1 MLNGIGNALPEIF
14 LLIAALTVLL
24 ADLFLRKHSR
34 ILAYMMTQAAL
45 LAGAFLVYGNF
56 AEGTARQL
64 MGDMYLHDYL
74 SGLMKLV
81 ALLLS
86 CMIVVYGRKYWS
98 NHHETPGEFYVLV
111 LFTVLGMMLM
121 VSTTHMVMMYLGLEL
136 MSLSLYALTS
146 LLRDDGRATEAAMKY
161 FILGAISSGLLL
173 YGMSILYGL
182 TGSLEVLTMAEVV
195 GHELDIQAYL
205 VPLLLA
211 LVFLLS
217 GLSFKLG
224 IVPFHMWMP
233 DVYQG
238 SPTAVTAL
246 ISSIPKLATVVVVV
260 RLLIEGLG
268 TITAEWAQVL
278 MVLGI
283 LSVILG
289 NLVAL
294 VQMNFKRMLAYSA
307 IGHMGFVFLG
317 FSTQTADGNSAAIF
331 YTIVYTVMS
340 VGSFGVLILLGHMG
354 IDAET
359 LHDLKGLNKRS
370 PWFALVMLLIMF
382 SMAGIPPL
390 AGFYSKLLVIGAVL
404 QTGFVSLAIV
414 MVLMSVIGAF
424 YYLRAIKM
432 MYFDEPQDTT
442 PLKFDVEFG
451 VTLTLNGAWV
461 VVIGLF
467 PQLLM
472 TACVKALDAKHLL

>member
-1 MLNGIGNALPEIF
+1 
-14 LLIAALTVLL
+14 
-24 ADLFLRKHSR
+24 
-34 ILAYMMTQAAL
+34 
-45 LAGAFLVYGNF
+45 
-56 AEGTARQL
+56 
-64 MGDMYLHDYL
+64 
-74 SGLMKLV
+74 
-81 ALLLS
+81 
-86 CMIVVYGRKYWS
+86 MIVVYGRKYWS

>member
-1 MLNGIGNALPEIF
+1 MLNGIEFALPEIF
-14 LLIAALTVLL
+14 LLTAVLIVLL
-24 ADLFLRKHSR
+24 ADLFLRHHSR
-34 ILAYMMTQAAL
+34 LLAYMLTQAAL
-45 LAGAFLVYGNF
+45 LASAFLVYGNF
-56 AEGTARQL
+56 ADGSARQL

-74 SGLMKLV
+74 SGLLKVV

-86 CMIVVYGRKYWS
+86 CVIVVYGRKYWS
-98 NHHETPGEFYVLV
+98 DHNEVPGEFYVLV
-111 LFTVLGMMLM
+111 LFTVLGMMIM
-121 VSTTHMVMMYLGLEL
+121 VSTNNMLVMYLGLEL

-146 LLRDDGRATEAAMKY
+146 LLRDDSRATEAAMKY

-173 YGMSILYGL
+173 YGMSIIYGL
-182 TGSLEVLTMAEVV
+182 TGTLELINVAEAI
-195 GHELDIQAYL
+195 GHEMERQTYV
-205 VPLLLA
+205 VPLLLS
-211 LVFLLS
+211 LVFILA
-217 GLSFKLG
+217 GLGFKLG
-224 IVPFHMWMP
+224 IVPFHMWIP

-238 SPTAVTAL
+238 APTAVTAL
-246 ISSIPKLATVVVVV
+246 ISSIPKLATAAILV
-260 RLLIEGLG
+260 RLLLGGLSS
-268 TITAEWAQVL
+268 IDSAWAQIL

-283 LSVILG
+283 ISVVFG

-294 VQMNFKRMLAYSA
+294 AQMNFKRMLAYSA

-317 FSTQTADGNSAAIF
+317 FSTQTVDGNSAAIF
-331 YTIVYTVMS
+331 YAIVYSVMS
-340 VGSFGVLILLGHMG
+340 VGSFGVLILLGQRG

-370 PWFALVMLLIMF
+370 PWFALMMLLLMF

-404 QTGFVSLAIV
+404 QSGSVVLAVV

-432 MYFDEPQDTT
+432 MYFEEPQDPT
-442 PLKFDVEFG
+442 PIKCDIEFG
-451 VTLTLNGAWV
+451 VTLTLNGLWV
-461 VVIGLF
+461 VVVGLF

-472 TACVKALDAKHLL
+472 TACMRALDAKHLL